1 MQVSEIDKDKEGWN
15 VNIRILSILCR
26 IELFETDSVDLN
38 VQNLEKFLKRIS
50 KTNNVPTRY
59 QIILRILVS
68 LLNEGYDFNKVSNK
82 KKKSLT
88 ILEEINEKVRGI

>member
-1 MQVSEIDKDKEGWN
+1 MQISEIDKDKEGWN

-50 KTNNVPTRY
+50 KTNNVPTKISNY
-59 QIILRILVS
+59 FTDSSIII
-68 LLNEGYDFNKVSNK
+68 K
-82 KKKSLT
+82 
-88 ILEEINEKVRGI
+88 